1 MNSFLEVVSSQSFMQ
16 NAIAGG
22 ILASIACGAIG
33 SYVVVKKI
41 GYLAGGIAHAVLGG
55 MGIAYYL
62 GRSPIE
68 GALVSALVF
77 AFILGWV
84 SLRMQQQED
93 TIIGALWAG
102 GMAVGILF
110 ISQTPGYNVDLMS
123 FLFGNILMIAPEDL
137 YWIAGLDLIILII
150 VFLFYK
156 QFISVSFDEE
166 FARLRGIPVERFY
179 LLFLSLVALTVVI
192 LIQIVGLIL
201 VIALLTLP
209 AAIAGL
215 YVRSLSLMMILA
227 ALFGMIFTTGG
238 LAISYQP
245 DLPPGPTIILLA
257 GTFYLLSLIVNR
269 IKKKS
274 LSINDCCSSLEKEL
288 TKVQDEKRNILVWVL
303 IINTGMF
310 FIEAIYGFFAQSNA
324 LMADALDMLGDA
336 AIFGFSL
343 YVIRLN
349 TIWQSRAGYIKGI
362 IMAIFSIGVLTSAL
376 YRSFNPIIPE
386 VTTMGVVGFLAL
398 AANLICAVMLL
409 GFRDTDVNMR
419 SAWLCSRNDV
429 LANLGVLLAA
439 VGVAWTNS
447 PWPDLIVGISISA
460 LILKSAIEVMRD
472 AKIEIANQQII

>member
-1 MNSFLEVVSSQSFMQ
+1 LNSFLEVVSSQSFMQ

-269 IKKKS
+269 IKKK
-274 LSINDCCSSLEKEL
+274 KF
-288 TKVQDEKRNILVWVL
+288 KH
-303 IINTGMF
+303 
-310 FIEAIYGFFAQSNA
+310 
-324 LMADALDMLGDA
+324 
-336 AIFGFSL
+336 
-343 YVIRLN
+343 
-349 TIWQSRAGYIKGI
+349 
-362 IMAIFSIGVLTSAL
+362 
-376 YRSFNPIIPE
+376 
-386 VTTMGVVGFLAL
+386 
-398 AANLICAVMLL
+398 
-409 GFRDTDVNMR
+409 
-419 SAWLCSRNDV
+419 
-429 LANLGVLLAA
+429 
-439 VGVAWTNS
+439 
-447 PWPDLIVGISISA
+447 
-460 LILKSAIEVMRD
+460 
-472 AKIEIANQQII
+472 

>member
-22 ILASIACGAIG
+22 ILASVACGAIG

-68 GALVSALVF
+68 GALVSAIVF

-123 FLFGNILMIAPEDL
+123 FLFGNILMIASEDL
-137 YWIAGLDLIILII
+137 YWIAGLDLIILVI

-156 QFISVSFDEE
+156 QFIAVSFDEE

-257 GTFYLLSLIVNR
+257 GAFYLVSLILNR
-269 IKKKS
+269 IKRKS

-303 IINTGMF
+303 IINTSMF
-310 FIEAIYGFFAQSNA
+310 FIEAIYGWFAQSNA

-362 IMAIFSIGVLTSAL
+362 IMAIFAIVVLTSAF

-386 VTTMGVVGFLAL
+386 VTTMGVVGFMAL
-398 AANLICAVMLL
+398 AANLICALMLL

-439 VGVAWTNS
+439 LGVAWTNS
-447 PWPDLIVGISISA
+447 PWPDLVVGISISG
-460 LILKSAIEVMRD
+460 LILKSAIEVMKD
-472 AKIEIANQQII
+472 AKIEIANHQTI